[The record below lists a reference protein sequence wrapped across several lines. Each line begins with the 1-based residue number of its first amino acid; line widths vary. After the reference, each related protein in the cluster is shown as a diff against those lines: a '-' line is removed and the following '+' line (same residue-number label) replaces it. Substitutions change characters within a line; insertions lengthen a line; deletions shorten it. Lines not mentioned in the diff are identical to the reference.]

1 MLMLLI
7 RRRPD
12 SRTFLGFV
20 PLALLLTVLVA
31 PAAVWAQK
39 AEEFDQYKIRF
50 DAGWFYSYPSG
61 TIRAQGDT
69 YPVDLTRDLNFNS
82 YSTFVGK
89 LDWKFTHKNHFY
101 LVVVPFW
108 TSRTTTLGRD
118 IIWDGNP
125 IHAGAVVQS
134 QLHAFEV
141 APGYQYDIIRRRR
154 GHLGIAV
161 QFDLFHTYAKIA
173 AAAQV
178 TADGTHQAA
187 VSASR
192 TLWAPIPVAG
202 PEFRLYLTN
211 SPRAFIEGNVYGM
224 YLFGYGN
231 FVSSAGDLGFTLT
244 KHITANAGYQLGTRL
259 NVHGTPNRLGLDL
272 TQKGPVAG
280 LEFSF

>member
-1 MLMLLI
+1 MSLKTTI
-7 RRRPD
+7 KW
-12 SRTFLGFV
+12 V
-20 PLALLLTVLVA
+20 PRFFRVVSLVASLLLLAFPVA
-31 PAAVWAQK
+31 LHAQK
-39 AEEFDQYKIRF
+39 QEEFDEYKIRF
-50 DAGWFYSYPSG
+50 DASWFYSYPSG

-69 YPVDLTRDLNFNS
+69 YPVDLTKDLSFNA
-82 YSTFVGK
+82 YSTFAGK
-89 LDWKFTHKNHFY
+89 VDWKFTHKNHFY
-101 LVVVPFW
+101 VAIVPLW
-108 TSRTTTLGRD
+108 TSRTTTLSRD
-118 IIWDGNP
+118 IVWAGNP

-154 GHLGIAV
+154 GHLGIAL

-173 AAAQV
+173 AAAQ
-178 TADGTHQAA
+178 TTGDGTHQAA

-202 PEFRLYLTN
+202 PQFRLYLTN
-211 SPRAFIEGNVYGM
+211 SPRVFIEGNVYGM

-259 NVHGTPNRLGLDL
+259 NVNNTPNRLGLDL
-272 TQKGPVAG
+272 TQKGPLVG